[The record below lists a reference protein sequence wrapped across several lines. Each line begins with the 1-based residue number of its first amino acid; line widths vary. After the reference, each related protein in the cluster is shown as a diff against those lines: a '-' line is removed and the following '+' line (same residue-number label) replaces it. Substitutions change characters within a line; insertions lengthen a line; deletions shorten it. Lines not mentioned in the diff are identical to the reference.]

1 MFITC
6 LSERSDQARKT
17 PWSYSHLTAFRDTDD
32 LANTHTSAR
41 SRSVEV
47 IRSERRRRWPAEQ
60 KQAIVAETRVPGVSV
75 AGIARKH
82 SIGTGLLYSWR
93 RRFLGELPAM
103 TPGITQVELSDAST
117 PLLAGPIMPGAGSS
131 GLIEIALP
139 NGASVRVDA
148 KMDERAFRRVLRV
161 LRER

>member
-1 MFITC
+1 M
-6 LSERSDQARKT
+6 S
-17 PWSYSHLTAFRDTDD
+17 
-32 LANTHTSAR
+32 THTSAR
-41 SRSVEV
+41 SRQIEI
-47 IRSERRRRWPAEQ
+47 IRSERRRRWAVEQ
-60 KQAIVAETRVPGVSV
+60 KRAIVAETRIPGASL

-82 SIGTGLLYSWR
+82 GIGTGLLYSWR

-103 TPGITQVELSDAST
+103 TPDFARVELSDAAT
-117 PLLAGPIMPGAGSS
+117 PVLAGPIMPGAGSS

-148 KMDERAFRRVLRV
+148 KVDERALRRVLRV